1 MTYFRWLEQEAEEER
16 REQRRATAH
25 EHRFAPG
32 VCDMLC
38 DIQAQTPSEKT
49 WCDLEDE
56 DCEK

>member
-1 MTYFRWLEQEAEEER
+1 MTYYRWLEQEAEKER
-16 REQRRATAH
+16 REQRRATAY

-32 VCDMLC
+32 VEPGIC
-38 DIQAQTPSEKT
+38 DILQQTPQEKT